1 MVNARQEAKKERSL
15 SLIRAACKKEEA
27 KPGSSERQ
35 DILDCALTD
44 SKFGSSGLRK
54 LSEELKMKQ
63 ELLAHAKAWRT

>member
-54 LSEELKMKQ
+54 LSELKMKQ
-63 ELLAHAKAWRT
+63 GLLAHAKAWRT